1 MITNNNFFQI
11 IYISETDNSHDHDV
25 LMSILKQSD
34 INNKINSVTGVLIY
48 NGGVFLQLLEGRNE
62 DILALYSK
70 ILIDKRHSKIKK
82 IYEGYSNSR
91 IFNDWTMAHKNI
103 NEYASD
109 IREKIET
116 FIYSESQGD
125 ELIYQEDAIKL
136 IKLVRNSF

>member
-1 MITNNNFFQI
+1 
-11 IYISETDNSHDHDV
+11 
-25 LMSILKQSD
+25 MSILKQSD